1 MAEAY
6 LIRAEARLRK
16 NDFIGARDDLNHTRL
31 RAGLPAISTLDP
43 NALEE
48 ALIYERKAEFF
59 TEFGHRWFDLKRWG
73 RAEARLENLKPG
85 WGISSY
91 LLPLPETEL
100 QANPNLYHKIR
111 DTSMKYLKALISLM
125 FLLCLDTVAKAQ
137 QLKPVQETD
146 YERWYSVKVLKT
158 SADADWYEVF
168 KDYENRQDSLMIR
181 ARHSQK
187 TYEIPLSSKREF
199 YKDCYVY
206 VKDQTVN
213 VLHLNT
219 GTTQTYE
226 GSTHF
231 EYSDDLEKLLLK
243 PKDPLKPLTYE
254 TLMGGIHKPYLL

>member
-1 MAEAY
+1 
-6 LIRAEARLRK
+6 
-16 NDFIGARDDLNHTRL
+16 
-31 RAGLPAISTLDP
+31 
-43 NALEE
+43 
-48 ALIYERKAEFF
+48 
-59 TEFGHRWFDLKRWG
+59 
-73 RAEARLENLKPG
+73 
-85 WGISSY
+85 
-91 LLPLPETEL
+91 
-100 QANPNLYHKIR
+100 
-111 DTSMKYLKALISLM
+111 MKYLKALISLM
-125 FLLCLDTVAKAQ
+125 FLLCLNTVAKAQ

-231 EYSDDLEKLLLK
+231 EYSDDLEKLLLN
-243 PKDPLKPLTYE
+243 LRILLSRLLT
-254 TLMGGIHKPYLL
+254 

>member
-1 MAEAY
+1 M
-6 LIRAEARLRK
+6 
-16 NDFIGARDDLNHTRL
+16 NH
-31 RAGLPAISTLDP
+31 
-43 NALEE
+43 
-48 ALIYERKAEFF
+48 
-59 TEFGHRWFDLKRWG
+59 
-73 RAEARLENLKPG
+73 
-85 WGISSY
+85 
-91 LLPLPETEL
+91 
-100 QANPNLYHKIR
+100 
-111 DTSMKYLKALISLM
+111 LKALISLM
-125 FLLCLDTVAKAQ
+125 LLLCLNTIAKAQ

-146 YERWYSVKVLKT
+146 YERWYSVKVLKA
-158 SADADWYEVF
+158 SAHADWYEVF

-243 PKDPLKPLTYE
+243 PKK
-254 TLMGGIHKPYLL
+254 